1 MIVSN
6 IKSFCSKLNKSLK
19 TLVTPQYSNVY
30 LATTTS
36 KWRRR
41 FLLIPLMAQ
50 LVITTFV
57 ILISWSL
64 QQLQRLVSYL
74 YGGLKK
80 LSTYISTRFL
90 RLIKLITSLQ
100 AIQTRCI
107 SLLTFWLTRCLNR
120 EEQMRKLSI
129 SWTVLQKRSWNL
141 LLAKVIKLLLRV

>member
-80 LSTYISTRFL
+80 LLTCISTRFL
-90 RLIKLITSLQ
+90 KLIKLITSLQ
-100 AIQTRCI
+100 AIQIRCI